1 MSAPFLIGAHMS
13 VAGGLH
19 CAIAH
24 AVRHKFN
31 CVQLFTH
38 SPRVWKLPHVDEG
51 AAATFRTAR
60 RNAGIACV
68 VVHASYLPNCA
79 SPHPALWARSCAVI
93 AHDVRSADALG
104 ADYFVMHPG
113 SADTATQAGAGRRVA
128 AALLQLHA
136 AQPWRCTF
144 LLENTAAGG
153 SLLGASF
160 DELHA
165 ILRAVRHAA
174 PAARLGICLDTAH
187 AHAAGMD
194 LCSDA
199 GLAGMCAAI
208 AHTVGMDAL
217 RLIHCNDTTV
227 TRGARRDLH
236 AHIGQ
241 GRIGA
246 RGFQLLLAQPQ
257 LRTLPWILET
267 PKDTARSD
275 TRNAN
280 LLRTWFALSGS
291 FLGSGFRE
299 SDFAAKPFCA
309 K

>member
-1 MSAPFLIGAHMS
+1 MPAPFLIGAHMS

-19 CAIAH
+19 CAIGH
-24 AVRHKFN
+24 AVRHQFT

-38 SPRVWKLPHVDEG
+38 SPRVWTLPPFDKV
-51 AAATFRTAR
+51 AAATFQAAR
-60 RNAGIACV
+60 RNAGIICV
-68 VVHASYLPNCA
+68 VVHAPYLPNCA
-79 SPHPALWARSCAVI
+79 STDAALWARSCAAI
-93 AHDVRSADALG
+93 AHDLRIADAIG

-113 SADTATQAGAGRRVA
+113 SARGAAPATAIQRVA
-128 AALLQLHA
+128 DALLRLHA
-136 AQPWRCTF
+136 VHPWHCTF
-144 LLENTAAGG
+144 LLENTAGGG

-160 DELHA
+160 GELHA
-165 ILRAVRHAA
+165 IINTVWQSA
-174 PAARLGICLDTAH
+174 PTARLGICLDTAH

-199 GLAGMCAAI
+199 GLASVCASL
-208 AHTVGMDAL
+208 AHTLRTDAL

-227 TRGARRDLH
+227 MRGARRDLH
-236 AHIGQ
+236 AHISK

-246 RGFQLLLAQPQ
+246 HGFQLLLAQPF

-280 LLRTWFALSGS
+280 LLRKWFAQHCS
-291 FLGSGFRE
+291 
-299 SDFAAKPFCA
+299 
-309 K
+309 